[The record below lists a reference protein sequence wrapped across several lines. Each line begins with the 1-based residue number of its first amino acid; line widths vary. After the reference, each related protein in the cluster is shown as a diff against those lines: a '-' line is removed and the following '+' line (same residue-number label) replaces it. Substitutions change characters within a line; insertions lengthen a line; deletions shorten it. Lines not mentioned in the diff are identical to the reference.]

1 MTRANKKRIAILV
14 MYIARIVG
22 QSLRDAPLALLIAG
36 FLFLLFAQPSA
47 WMAINQIWYH
57 LRPLTDR
64 EAIMLGK
71 SVSGL
76 LQLAWLVAVSSL
88 FILSVDEVFSRM
100 KEVKDDR

>member
-14 MYIARIVG
+14 MYIAHIVG

-36 FLFLLFAQPSA
+36 FLFLLFAPPSA

>member
-36 FLFLLFAQPSA
+36 FLFLLFAPPSA

-88 FILSVDEVFSRM
+88 FMLSVDEVFSRM

>member
-14 MYIARIVG
+14 MYIVRIVG

-36 FLFLLFAQPSA
+36 FLFLLFAPPSA

>member
-36 FLFLLFAQPSA
+36 FLFLLFAPPSA

-76 LQLAWLVAVSSL
+76 LQLAWLIAVSSL

>member
-22 QSLRDAPLALLIAG
+22 QSLRDAPLAFLIAG
-36 FLFLLFAQPSA
+36 FLFLLFAPPSA

>member
-14 MYIARIVG
+14 LYIARIVG

-36 FLFLLFAQPSA
+36 FLFLLFAPPSA

>member
-36 FLFLLFAQPSA
+36 FLFLLFAPPSA
-47 WMAINQIWYH
+47 WMAINHIWYH

>member
-36 FLFLLFAQPSA
+36 FLFLLFAPPSA

-64 EAIMLGK
+64 EAIMLGR

-76 LQLAWLVAVSSL
+76 LQLAWLVAVSSR

>member
-36 FLFLLFAQPSA
+36 FLILLFAPPSA

>member
-36 FLFLLFAQPSA
+36 FLFLLFAPPSA
-47 WMAINQIWYH
+47 WMVINQIWYH

>member
-36 FLFLLFAQPSA
+36 FLFLLFAPPSA

-88 FILSVDEVFSRM
+88 FILPVDEVFSRM

>member
-36 FLFLLFAQPSA
+36 FLSLLFAPPSA

>member
-1 MTRANKKRIAILV
+1 MTRANKKRIAILG

-36 FLFLLFAQPSA
+36 FLFLLFAPPSA

>member
-14 MYIARIVG
+14 MYIARIVS
-22 QSLRDAPLALLIAG
+22 QSLRDVPLVLLIAG
-36 FLFLLFAQPSA
+36 FLFLLFAPPSA

-64 EAIMLGK
+64 EAAMLGK

-76 LQLAWLVAVSSL
+76 LQLAWLIAVSSR
-88 FILSVDEVFSRM
+88 FILSVDEVSSRM

>member
-36 FLFLLFAQPSA
+36 FLFLLFAPPSA
-47 WMAINQIWYH
+47 WMALNQIWYH

>member
-1 MTRANKKRIAILV
+1 MTRENKKRLAILV

-22 QSLRDAPLALLIAG
+22 QSLRDVPLVLFIAG
-36 FLFLLFAQPSA
+36 FLFLLFAPPSA

-64 EAIMLGK
+64 EAVMLGK

-76 LQLAWLVAVSSL
+76 LQLAWLVAASSR
-88 FILSVDEVFSRM
+88 FILSVDEVSSRM

>member
-36 FLFLLFAQPSA
+36 FLFLLFAPPSA

-88 FILSVDEVFSRM
+88 FILSVEEVFSRM

>member
-1 MTRANKKRIAILV
+1 MTRENKKRLAILV

-22 QSLRDAPLALLIAG
+22 QSLRDVPLVLLIAG
-36 FLFLLFAQPSA
+36 FLFLLFAPPTA
-47 WMAINQIWYH
+47 WMDINQIWYH

-64 EAIMLGK
+64 EAVMLGK

-76 LQLAWLVAVSSL
+76 LQLAWLVAASSR
-88 FILSVDEVFSRM
+88 FILSVDELSSRM

>member
-1 MTRANKKRIAILV
+1 MTRANKNLIAILV

-36 FLFLLFAQPSA
+36 FLFLLFAPPSA

>member
-36 FLFLLFAQPSA
+36 FLFLLFAPPSA

-71 SVSGL
+71 SGSGL

>member
-36 FLFLLFAQPSA
+36 FIFLLFAPPSA

>member
-22 QSLRDAPLALLIAG
+22 QSLRDALLIAG
-36 FLFLLFAQPSA
+36 FLFLLFAPPSA
-47 WMAINQIWYH
+47 WMAINQLWYH

>member
-22 QSLRDAPLALLIAG
+22 QSLRDVPLVLLIAG
-36 FLFLLFAQPSA
+36 FLFLLFAPPSA
-47 WMAINQIWYH
+47 WMAINQIWH
-57 LRPLTDR
+57 HFRPLTDR

-71 SVSGL
+71 TISNI
-76 LQLAWLVAVSSL
+76 LQMAWIIAVASRLITS
-88 FILSVDEVFSRM
+88 IGEISSRM

>member
-36 FLFLLFAQPSA
+36 FLFLLFAPPSA

-88 FILSVDEVFSRM
+88 FFLSVDEVFSRM

>member
-36 FLFLLFAQPSA
+36 FLFLLFAPPSA

-64 EAIMLGK
+64 EAIRLGK

>member
-22 QSLRDAPLALLIAG
+22 RSLRDAPLALLIAG
-36 FLFLLFAQPSA
+36 FLFLLFAPPSA